1 MQEQYEEAGDARY
14 VKHKTP
20 YDLYL
25 QPPKTAFVVLG
36 DTIL

>member
-25 QPPKTAFVVLG
+25 QPPMTAFVVLG